1 MKHLTPG
8 PSGLVFDPLTEKECC
23 SVNMALILLLNGSGR
38 LLKGAV
44 KDVQPLCK
52 ENVFLIL
59 AIEIWENSLPSRS
72 VKTAHG

>member
-1 MKHLTPG
+1 MKHLSPG
-8 PSGLVFDPLTEKECC
+8 SSGLVFDPLTEKESCP
-23 SVNMALILLLNGSGR
+23 VNMALILSLNGSGR

-52 ENVFLIL
+52 GNVFLIL
-59 AIEIWENSLPSRS
+59 AIEIWENSLPSRA